1 MQGVPWPWGARGK
14 GSRDPIHSPGGKS
27 MNRRNTLAALAASL
41 LLLSLAVPAGDAA
54 AQGAKS
60 LVGSWAAVSAVVTD
74 ASGKKTDTFGPNPRG
89 MLVFTSDGR
98 YTVTIMRA
106 SLPKFAANNR
116 NKGSAEENQ
125 GVVAGSIAHFG
136 KYKVE
141 DKAIVFNVES
151 STYANWDGAPQKRP
165 FTVSGD
171 QLKYVVPSASVGG
184 TAELVWKRV
193 K

>member
-1 MQGVPWPWGARGK
+1 
-14 GSRDPIHSPGGKS
+14 
-27 MNRRNTLAALAASL
+27 MNRRNTLAAITASL
-41 LLLSLAVPAGDAA
+41 PLLSLALPAGDAA

-60 LVGSWAAVSAVVTD
+60 LVGSWAPVSAVSTD
-74 ASGKKTDTFGPNPRG
+74 ASGKKIDTFGPNPRG

-98 YTVTIMRA
+98 YTLTIMSA
-106 SLPKFAANNR
+106 SLPKFAANSR
-116 NKGSAEENQ
+116 AKGSAEETQ
-125 GVVAGSIAHFG
+125 AVVAGSIAHFG

-171 QLKYVVPSASVGG
+171 QLKYTVPSSSVGG
-184 TAELVWKRV
+184 TADLVWKRI

>member
-1 MQGVPWPWGARGK
+1 
-14 GSRDPIHSPGGKS
+14 
-27 MNRRNTLAALAASL
+27 MNRQNTLAAISASL

-89 MLVFTSDGR
+89 LLVFTPDGH

-106 SLPKFAANNR
+106 SLPKFASNNR

-125 GVVAGSIAHFG
+125 AVVAGSIAHFG

-171 QLKYVVPSASVGG
+171 QLKYAVPAASVGG
-184 TAELVWKRV
+184 IAELVWKRV